1 MSLVIQSVS
10 PHIGA
15 EVIGADLRQPVGD
28 NLFRELHQ
36 AWVDADGLLIVRDQL
51 LTPEQ
56 QIAFSR
62 RFGELASA
70 GDNPVIQKYTL
81 PGYPEIFRV
90 SNKKQDGEPLGRED
104 AGTYWHS
111 DGTWQTFPS
120 KASILYGIEIP
131 RVGGNTMFADL
142 YQAWETLTPTMQ
154 RMIDG
159 LKAVHAMAN
168 AGGTSFEREFTGK
181 GDVVAAKT
189 RRPSAGDHASRQR
202 PQGAVRQS
210 RLHRA
215 DRRPEPARER
225 RAAGLPVPAFDR
237 ARAGLSP
244 QLAAARPGH
253 LGQSLHGA
261 LRHSRLQGDRRP
273 LPAPHVGEGRSADA
287 MTFCRISYSSPP

>member
-1 MSLVIQSVS
+1 MGIVIQPVS

-15 EVIGADLRQPVGD
+15 EVIGADLGQPVGD

-36 AWVDADGLLIVRDQL
+36 AWVDADGLLIVRDQQI
-51 LTPEQ
+51 TPKQ

-70 GDNPVIQKYTL
+70 GDNPVIQKYAL

-90 SNKKQDGEPLGRED
+90 SNKKRDGEPLGRED
-104 AGTYWHS
+104 AGTYWHA

-142 YQAWETLTPTMQ
+142 YQAWETLTPTLQ
-154 RMIDG
+154 RMIEG
-159 LKAVHAMAN
+159 LQAVHAMAN

-189 RRPSAGDHASRQR
+189 AVHPLVITHPDSGRKALFVNRGYTAQIVSLSRAESDALLGFLFQHSTAPELVYRHSWRPRDLVIWDNRCTAHYAIPDYKAIGDRY
-202 PQGAVRQS
+202 
-210 RLHRA
+210 LHRTS
-215 DRRPEPARER
+215 
-225 RAAGLPVPAFDR
+225 VM
-237 ARAGLSP
+237 
-244 QLAAARPGH
+244 
-253 LGQSLHGA
+253 
-261 LRHSRLQGDRRP
+261 GDRP
-273 LPAPHVGEGRSADA
+273 
-287 MTFCRISYSSPP
+287 MQ

>member
-1 MSLVIQSVS
+1 MSVVIQPVS

-15 EVIGADLRQPVGD
+15 EVIGADLSQPVGD

-36 AWVDADGLLIVRDQL
+36 AWVDADGLLVVRDQQI
-51 LTPEQ
+51 TPEQ

-90 SNKKQDGEPLGRED
+90 SNKKQDGEPPGRED
-104 AGTYWHS
+104 AGTYWHA

-142 YQAWETLTPTMQ
+142 YQAWETLTPTLQ

-168 AGGTSFEREFTGK
+168 ADGTSFEREFTGK

-189 RRPSAGDHASRQR
+189 AVHPLVITHPDSGRKALFVNRGYTAQIVGLSRPESDALLGFLFQHSTAPELVYRHNWR
-202 PQGAVRQS
+202 PRDLVIWDNRCTAHYAIPDYKAIGERY
-210 RLHRA
+210 LHRTS
-215 DRRPEPARER
+215 
-225 RAAGLPVPAFDR
+225 VK
-237 ARAGLSP
+237 
-244 QLAAARPGH
+244 
-253 LGQSLHGA
+253 
-261 LRHSRLQGDRRP
+261 GDRP
-273 LPAPHVGEGRSADA
+273 
-287 MTFCRISYSSPP
+287 MQ

>member
-15 EVIGADLRQPVGD
+15 EVIGADLSQPVGD

-36 AWVDADGLLIVRDQL
+36 AWVDADGLLIVRDQR

-62 RFGELASA
+62 QFGELASA

-142 YQAWETLTPTMQ
+142 YQAWETLTPTLQ

-189 RRPSAGDHASRQR
+189 AVHPLVITHPDSGRKALFVNRGYTAQIVGLSRPESDALLGFLFQHSTAPELVYRHNWRPHDLVIWDNRCTAHYAIPDYKAIGDRY
-202 PQGAVRQS
+202 
-210 RLHRA
+210 LHRTS
-215 DRRPEPARER
+215 
-225 RAAGLPVPAFDR
+225 VK
-237 ARAGLSP
+237 
-244 QLAAARPGH
+244 
-253 LGQSLHGA
+253 
-261 LRHSRLQGDRRP
+261 GDRP
-273 LPAPHVGEGRSADA
+273 
-287 MTFCRISYSSPP
+287 MQ

>member
-1 MSLVIQSVS
+1 MSVVIQPVS

-15 EVIGADLRQPVGD
+15 EVIGADLSQPVGD

-36 AWVDADGLLIVRDQL
+36 AWVDADGLLVVRDQQI
-51 LTPEQ
+51 TPEQ

-70 GDNPVIQKYTL
+70 GDNPIIQKYAL

-104 AGTYWHS
+104 AGTYWHA

-142 YQAWETLTPTMQ
+142 YQAWETLTPTLQ
-154 RMIDG
+154 RMIES
-159 LKAVHAMAN
+159 LQAVHAMAN

-189 RRPSAGDHASRQR
+189 AVHPLVITHPDSGRKALFVNRGYTAQIVGLNRAESDALLGFLFQHSTAPELVYRHSWRPRDLVIWDNRCTAHYAIPDYKAVGDRY
-202 PQGAVRQS
+202 
-210 RLHRA
+210 LHRTS
-215 DRRPEPARER
+215 
-225 RAAGLPVPAFDR
+225 VK
-237 ARAGLSP
+237 
-244 QLAAARPGH
+244 
-253 LGQSLHGA
+253 
-261 LRHSRLQGDRRP
+261 GDRP
-273 LPAPHVGEGRSADA
+273 
-287 MTFCRISYSSPP
+287 MQ

>member
-1 MSLVIQSVS
+1 LSLVIQALS

-15 EVIGADLRQPVGD
+15 EVIGADLGHPVGD

-36 AWVDADGLLIVRDQL
+36 AWVDADGLLVVRDQQI
-51 LTPEQ
+51 TPEQ

-70 GDNPVIQKYTL
+70 GDNPVIQKYAL

-90 SNKKQDGEPLGRED
+90 SNKKKDGEPLGRED
-104 AGTYWHS
+104 AGTYWHA

-142 YQAWETLTPTMQ
+142 YQAWETLTPTLQ
-154 RMIDG
+154 RMIGD
-159 LKAVHAMAN
+159 LQAVHAMAN

-189 RRPSAGDHASRQR
+189 AVHPLVITHPDSGRKALFVNRGYTAQIVGLSRAESDALLDFLFQHSTAPELVYRHSWRPRDLVIWDNRCTAHYAIPDYKAIGDRY
-202 PQGAVRQS
+202 
-210 RLHRA
+210 LHRTS
-215 DRRPEPARER
+215 
-225 RAAGLPVPAFDR
+225 VK
-237 ARAGLSP
+237 
-244 QLAAARPGH
+244 
-253 LGQSLHGA
+253 
-261 LRHSRLQGDRRP
+261 GDRP
-273 LPAPHVGEGRSADA
+273 
-287 MTFCRISYSSPP
+287 MQ

>member
-1 MSLVIQSVS
+1 MSLVIQPVS

-36 AWVDADGLLIVRDQL
+36 AWVDADGLLVIRDQL

-56 QIAFSR
+56 QISFSR
-62 RFGELASA
+62 QFGELASA
-70 GDNPVIQKYTL
+70 GDNPLIQKYTL

-90 SNKKQDGEPLGRED
+90 SNKKEDGEPLGRED

-142 YQAWETLTPTMQ
+142 YQAWETLTPTLQ
-154 RMIDG
+154 RMLEG

-189 RRPSAGDHASRQR
+189 AVHPLVIVHPDSGRKALFVNRGYTAQIVGLSRPESDALLGFLFQHSTAPELVYRHSWRPHDLVIWDNRCTAHYAIPDYKAVGDRY
-202 PQGAVRQS
+202 
-210 RLHRA
+210 LHRTS
-215 DRRPEPARER
+215 
-225 RAAGLPVPAFDR
+225 VK
-237 ARAGLSP
+237 
-244 QLAAARPGH
+244 
-253 LGQSLHGA
+253 
-261 LRHSRLQGDRRP
+261 GDRP
-273 LPAPHVGEGRSADA
+273 
-287 MTFCRISYSSPP
+287 MQ

>member
-1 MSLVIQSVS
+1 MSLVLQSVS

-15 EVIGADLRQPVGD
+15 EVIGADLSQPVGD

-36 AWVDADGLLIVRDQL
+36 AWVDADGLLIVRDQR

-62 RFGELASA
+62 QFGELASA

-142 YQAWETLTPTMQ
+142 YQAWETLTPTLQ

-168 AGGTSFEREFTGK
+168 ADGTSFEREFTGK

-189 RRPSAGDHASRQR
+189 AVHPLVITHPDSGRKALFVNRGYTAQIVGLSRPESDALLGFLFQHSTAPELVYRHNWCPHDLVIWDNRCTAHYAIPDYKAIGDRY
-202 PQGAVRQS
+202 
-210 RLHRA
+210 LHRTS
-215 DRRPEPARER
+215 
-225 RAAGLPVPAFDR
+225 VK
-237 ARAGLSP
+237 
-244 QLAAARPGH
+244 
-253 LGQSLHGA
+253 
-261 LRHSRLQGDRRP
+261 GDRP
-273 LPAPHVGEGRSADA
+273 
-287 MTFCRISYSSPP
+287 MQ

>member
-1 MSLVIQSVS
+1 MSVVIQPVS

-36 AWVDADGLLIVRDQL
+36 AWVDADGLLVVRDQQI
-51 LTPEQ
+51 TPEQ

-70 GDNPVIQKYTL
+70 GDNPIIQKYAL

-104 AGTYWHS
+104 AGTYWHA

-142 YQAWETLTPTMQ
+142 YQAWETLTPTLQ
-154 RMIDG
+154 RMIEG
-159 LKAVHAMAN
+159 LQAVHAMAN

-189 RRPSAGDHASRQR
+189 AVHPLVITHPDSGRKALFVNRGYTAQIVGLSRAESDALLGFLFQHSTAPELVYRHSWRPRDLVIWDNRCTAHYAIPDYKAVGDRY
-202 PQGAVRQS
+202 
-210 RLHRA
+210 LHRTS
-215 DRRPEPARER
+215 
-225 RAAGLPVPAFDR
+225 VK
-237 ARAGLSP
+237 
-244 QLAAARPGH
+244 
-253 LGQSLHGA
+253 
-261 LRHSRLQGDRRP
+261 GDRP
-273 LPAPHVGEGRSADA
+273 
-287 MTFCRISYSSPP
+287 MQ

>member
-1 MSLVIQSVS
+1 MSLVLQSVS

-15 EVIGADLRQPVGD
+15 EVIGADLSQPVGD

-36 AWVDADGLLIVRDQL
+36 AWVDADGLLIVRDQR

-62 RFGELASA
+62 QFGELASA

-142 YQAWETLTPTMQ
+142 YQAWETLTPTLQ

-168 AGGTSFEREFTGK
+168 ADGTSFEREFTGK

-189 RRPSAGDHASRQR
+189 AVHPLVITHPDSGRKALFVNRGYTAQIVGLSRPESDALLGFLFQHSTAPELVYRHNWRPHDLVIWDNRCTAHYAIPDYKAIGDRY
-202 PQGAVRQS
+202 
-210 RLHRA
+210 LHRTS
-215 DRRPEPARER
+215 
-225 RAAGLPVPAFDR
+225 VK
-237 ARAGLSP
+237 
-244 QLAAARPGH
+244 
-253 LGQSLHGA
+253 
-261 LRHSRLQGDRRP
+261 GDRP
-273 LPAPHVGEGRSADA
+273 
-287 MTFCRISYSSPP
+287 MQ

>member
-15 EVIGADLRQPVGD
+15 EVIGADLSQPVGD

-36 AWVDADGLLIVRDQL
+36 AWVDADGLLIVRDQH

-62 RFGELASA
+62 RFGELATA
-70 GDNPVIQKYTL
+70 GDNPVIQKYAL

-104 AGTYWHS
+104 AGTYWHA

-154 RMIDG
+154 RMLDG
-159 LKAVHAMAN
+159 QQAVHAMAN

-181 GDVVAAKT
+181 GDVVAAKAAVHPLVIT
-189 RRPSAGDHASRQR
+189 HPDSGRKALFVNRGYTAGIVGLSRAESEALLAFLFQHSTAPELVYRHSWRPRDLVIWDNRCTAHYAIADYKAVGDRY
-202 PQGAVRQS
+202 
-210 RLHRA
+210 LHRTS
-215 DRRPEPARER
+215 
-225 RAAGLPVPAFDR
+225 VK
-237 ARAGLSP
+237 
-244 QLAAARPGH
+244 
-253 LGQSLHGA
+253 
-261 LRHSRLQGDRRP
+261 GDRP
-273 LPAPHVGEGRSADA
+273 
-287 MTFCRISYSSPP
+287 MQ

>member
-1 MSLVIQSVS
+1 MSVVIQPVS

-15 EVIGADLRQPVGD
+15 EVIGADLSQPVGD

-36 AWVDADGLLIVRDQL
+36 AWVDADGLLVVRDQQI
-51 LTPEQ
+51 TPEQ

-70 GDNPVIQKYTL
+70 GDNPIIQKYAL

-90 SNKKQDGEPLGRED
+90 SNKKRDGEPLGRED
-104 AGTYWHS
+104 AGTYWHA

-142 YQAWETLTPTMQ
+142 YQAWETLTPTLQ
-154 RMIDG
+154 RMIGD
-159 LKAVHAMAN
+159 LQAVHAMAN

-189 RRPSAGDHASRQR
+189 AVHPLVITHPDSGRKALFVNRGYTAQIVGLSRAESDALLDFLFQHSTAPELVYRHSWRPRDLVIWDNRCTAHYAIPDYKAVGDRY
-202 PQGAVRQS
+202 
-210 RLHRA
+210 LHRTS
-215 DRRPEPARER
+215 
-225 RAAGLPVPAFDR
+225 VK
-237 ARAGLSP
+237 
-244 QLAAARPGH
+244 
-253 LGQSLHGA
+253 
-261 LRHSRLQGDRRP
+261 GDRP
-273 LPAPHVGEGRSADA
+273 VQ
-287 MTFCRISYSSPP
+287 

>member
-1 MSLVIQSVS
+1 VSLVLQSVS

-15 EVIGADLRQPVGD
+15 EVIGADLSQPVGD

-36 AWVDADGLLIVRDQL
+36 AWVDADGLLIVRDQR

-62 RFGELASA
+62 QFGELASA

-142 YQAWETLTPTMQ
+142 YQAWETLTPTLQ

-168 AGGTSFEREFTGK
+168 ADGTSFEREFTGK

-189 RRPSAGDHASRQR
+189 AVHPLVITHPDSGRKALFVNRGYTAQIVGLSRPESDALLGFLFQHSTAPELVYRHNWRPHDLVIWDNRCTAHYAIPDYKAIGDRY
-202 PQGAVRQS
+202 
-210 RLHRA
+210 LHRTS
-215 DRRPEPARER
+215 
-225 RAAGLPVPAFDR
+225 VK
-237 ARAGLSP
+237 
-244 QLAAARPGH
+244 
-253 LGQSLHGA
+253 
-261 LRHSRLQGDRRP
+261 GDRP
-273 LPAPHVGEGRSADA
+273 
-287 MTFCRISYSSPP
+287 MQ

>member
-1 MSLVIQSVS
+1 MSVVIQPVS

-15 EVIGADLRQPVGD
+15 EVIGADLSQPVGD

-36 AWVDADGLLIVRDQL
+36 AWVDADGLLVVRDQQI
-51 LTPEQ
+51 TPEQ

-70 GDNPVIQKYTL
+70 GDNPIIQKYAL

-104 AGTYWHS
+104 AGTYWHA

-142 YQAWETLTPTMQ
+142 YQAWETLTPTLQ
-154 RMIDG
+154 RMIES
-159 LKAVHAMAN
+159 LQAVHAMAN

-181 GDVVAAKT
+181 GDIVAAKT
-189 RRPSAGDHASRQR
+189 AVHPLVITHPDSGRKALFVNRGYTAQIAGLNRAESDALLGFLFQHSTAPELVYRHSWRPRDLVIWDNRCTAHYAIPDYKAVGDRY
-202 PQGAVRQS
+202 
-210 RLHRA
+210 LHRTS
-215 DRRPEPARER
+215 
-225 RAAGLPVPAFDR
+225 VK
-237 ARAGLSP
+237 
-244 QLAAARPGH
+244 
-253 LGQSLHGA
+253 
-261 LRHSRLQGDRRP
+261 GDRP
-273 LPAPHVGEGRSADA
+273 
-287 MTFCRISYSSPP
+287 MQ

>member
-1 MSLVIQSVS
+1 MSVVIQPVS

-15 EVIGADLRQPVGD
+15 EVIGADLSQPVGD

-36 AWVDADGLLIVRDQL
+36 AWVDADGLLVVRDQQ

-62 RFGELASA
+62 QFGELATA
-70 GDNPVIQKYTL
+70 GDNPVIQKYAL

-104 AGTYWHS
+104 AGTYWHA

-154 RMIDG
+154 RLLDG
-159 LKAVHAMAN
+159 LQAVHAMAN

-181 GDVVAAKT
+181 GDIVAAKT
-189 RRPSAGDHASRQR
+189 AVHPLVITHPDSGRKALFVNRGYTAQIAGLNRAESDALLGFLFQHSTAPELVYRHSWRPRDLVIWDNRCTAHYAIPDYKAVGDRY
-202 PQGAVRQS
+202 
-210 RLHRA
+210 LHRTS
-215 DRRPEPARER
+215 
-225 RAAGLPVPAFDR
+225 VK
-237 ARAGLSP
+237 
-244 QLAAARPGH
+244 
-253 LGQSLHGA
+253 
-261 LRHSRLQGDRRP
+261 GDRP
-273 LPAPHVGEGRSADA
+273 VQ
-287 MTFCRISYSSPP
+287 

>member
-1 MSLVIQSVS
+1 MRFVIQSVS

-15 EVIGADLRQPVGD
+15 EVVGADLREPVGD

-36 AWVDADGLLIVRDQL
+36 AWVDADGLLIVRDQH
-51 LTPEQ
+51 LTPGQ

-62 RFGELASA
+62 RFGELAVA
-70 GDNPVIQKYTL
+70 DDNPVTQKYTL
-81 PGYPEIFRV
+81 PGHPEIFRV

-154 RMIDG
+154 RMIEG
-159 LKAVHAMAN
+159 LQAVHAMAN

-181 GDVVAAKT
+181 GDLVAAKT
-189 RRPSAGDHASRQR
+189 AVHPLVIVHPDSGRKALFVNRGYTARIVGLSRPESDALLGFLLQHSTAPELVYRHSWRPHDLVIWDNRCTAHYAIPDYKAVGDRY
-202 PQGAVRQS
+202 
-210 RLHRA
+210 LHRTS
-215 DRRPEPARER
+215 
-225 RAAGLPVPAFDR
+225 VK
-237 ARAGLSP
+237 
-244 QLAAARPGH
+244 
-253 LGQSLHGA
+253 
-261 LRHSRLQGDRRP
+261 GDRP
-273 LPAPHVGEGRSADA
+273 
-287 MTFCRISYSSPP
+287 MQ

>member
-1 MSLVIQSVS
+1 MSVVIQPVS

-15 EVIGADLRQPVGD
+15 EVIGADLSQPVGD

-36 AWVDADGLLIVRDQL
+36 AWVDADGLLVVRDQQI
-51 LTPEQ
+51 TPEQ

-70 GDNPVIQKYTL
+70 GDNPIIQKYAL

-104 AGTYWHS
+104 AGTYWHA

-142 YQAWETLTPTMQ
+142 YQAWETLTPTLQ
-154 RMIDG
+154 RMIES
-159 LKAVHAMAN
+159 LQAVHAMAN

-181 GDVVAAKT
+181 GDIVAAKT
-189 RRPSAGDHASRQR
+189 AVHPLVITHPDSGRKALFVNRGYTAQIVGLNRAESDALLGFLFQHSTAPELVYRHSWRPHDLVIWDNRCTAHYAIPDYKAIGDRY
-202 PQGAVRQS
+202 
-210 RLHRA
+210 LHRTS
-215 DRRPEPARER
+215 
-225 RAAGLPVPAFDR
+225 VK
-237 ARAGLSP
+237 
-244 QLAAARPGH
+244 
-253 LGQSLHGA
+253 
-261 LRHSRLQGDRRP
+261 GDRP
-273 LPAPHVGEGRSADA
+273 
-287 MTFCRISYSSPP
+287 MQ

>member
-36 AWVDADGLLIVRDQL
+36 AWVDADGLLIIRDQL

-62 RFGELASA
+62 QFGELASA

-142 YQAWETLTPTMQ
+142 YQAWETLTPTLQ
-154 RMIDG
+154 RMLEG

-189 RRPSAGDHASRQR
+189 AVHPLVITHPDSGRKALFVNRGYTAQIVGLSRPESDALLGFLFQHSTAPELVYRHSWRPHDLVIWDNRCTAHYAIPDYKAIGDRY
-202 PQGAVRQS
+202 
-210 RLHRA
+210 LHRTS
-215 DRRPEPARER
+215 
-225 RAAGLPVPAFDR
+225 VK
-237 ARAGLSP
+237 
-244 QLAAARPGH
+244 
-253 LGQSLHGA
+253 
-261 LRHSRLQGDRRP
+261 GDRP
-273 LPAPHVGEGRSADA
+273 
-287 MTFCRISYSSPP
+287 MQ

>member
-1 MSLVIQSVS
+1 MSLVIQPVS

-15 EVIGADLRQPVGD
+15 EVIGADLSQPIGD

-36 AWVDADGLLIVRDQL
+36 AWVDADGLLVVRDQQI
-51 LTPEQ
+51 TPEQ

-70 GDNPVIQKYTL
+70 GDNPVIQKYAL

-104 AGTYWHS
+104 AGTYWHA
-111 DGTWQTFPS
+111 DGTWQAFPS

-142 YQAWETLTPTMQ
+142 YQAWETLTPTLQ
-154 RMIDG
+154 RMIEG
-159 LKAVHAMAN
+159 LQAVHAMAN

-189 RRPSAGDHASRQR
+189 AVHPLVITHPDSGRKALFVNRGYTAQIVGLSRAESDALLGFLFQHSTAPELVYRHSWRPRDLVIWDNRCTAHYAIPDYKAVGDRY
-202 PQGAVRQS
+202 
-210 RLHRA
+210 LHRTS
-215 DRRPEPARER
+215 
-225 RAAGLPVPAFDR
+225 VK
-237 ARAGLSP
+237 
-244 QLAAARPGH
+244 
-253 LGQSLHGA
+253 
-261 LRHSRLQGDRRP
+261 GDRP
-273 LPAPHVGEGRSADA
+273 
-287 MTFCRISYSSPP
+287 MQ

>member
-1 MSLVIQSVS
+1 MSVVIQPVS

-15 EVIGADLRQPVGD
+15 EVIGADLSQPVGD

-36 AWVDADGLLIVRDQL
+36 AWVDADGLLVVRDQKI
-51 LTPEQ
+51 TPEQ

-70 GDNPVIQKYTL
+70 GDNPVIQKYAL

-104 AGTYWHS
+104 AGTYWHA

-142 YQAWETLTPTMQ
+142 YQAWETLTPTLQ
-154 RMIDG
+154 RMIEG
-159 LKAVHAMAN
+159 LQAVHAMAN

-181 GDVVAAKT
+181 GDIVAAKT
-189 RRPSAGDHASRQR
+189 AVHPLVITHPDSGRKALFVNRGYTAQIVGLNRAESDALLGFLFQHSTAPELVYRHSWRPRDLVIWDNRCTAHYAIPDYKAVGDRY
-202 PQGAVRQS
+202 
-210 RLHRA
+210 LHRTS
-215 DRRPEPARER
+215 
-225 RAAGLPVPAFDR
+225 VK
-237 ARAGLSP
+237 
-244 QLAAARPGH
+244 
-253 LGQSLHGA
+253 
-261 LRHSRLQGDRRP
+261 GDRP
-273 LPAPHVGEGRSADA
+273 VQ
-287 MTFCRISYSSPP
+287 

>member
-15 EVIGADLRQPVGD
+15 EVIGADLGQPVGD

-36 AWVDADGLLIVRDQL
+36 AWVDADGLLIVRDQH

-62 RFGELASA
+62 RFGALASA
-70 GDNPVIQKYTL
+70 GDNPVIQKYAL

-104 AGTYWHS
+104 AGTYWHA

-142 YQAWETLTPTMQ
+142 YQAWETLTPTLQLMLE
-154 RMIDG
+154 G

-181 GDVVAAKT
+181 GDVVAAKAAVHPLVIT
-189 RRPSAGDHASRQR
+189 HPDSGRKALFVNRGYTAQIVGLSRAESDAVLGFLFQHSTAPELVYRHNWRPHDLVIWDNRCTAHYAIPDYKTIGDRY
-202 PQGAVRQS
+202 
-210 RLHRA
+210 LHRTS
-215 DRRPEPARER
+215 
-225 RAAGLPVPAFDR
+225 VK
-237 ARAGLSP
+237 
-244 QLAAARPGH
+244 
-253 LGQSLHGA
+253 
-261 LRHSRLQGDRRP
+261 GDRP
-273 LPAPHVGEGRSADA
+273 
-287 MTFCRISYSSPP
+287 MQ